1 MLTAASTSS
10 GAPVVPRRQSTDCE
24 FVDDVTR
31 LLSEEASEVD
41 LMPAEEMETHAR
53 RTLGHAE
60 GVIDL
65 RNADQEVRRVDAAL
79 RDEAGQAAAHVRFR

>member
-1 MLTAASTSS
+1 MAEDLPFHAD
-10 GAPVVPRRQSTDCE
+10 GGVHQQRRAGGPETPIDRCE

-31 LLSEEASEVD
+31 LLSEEASEID

-65 RNADQEVRRVDAAL
+65 RNADQEVRWVDAAL
-79 RDEAGQAAAHVRFR
+79 CDEAG